1 MNDKDTLTFSNTQKW
16 DKYLAKK
23 LKSLNDSHKKYIK
36 LLNINYKDFN
46 KNDSKET
53 LEELNN
59 LIKLQNKRNTNDVE
73 SIVKEKDLEFM
84 MIHRFNMN
92 VDEIYKIIG
101 FMDYI
106 LHPIVL
112 FIKYKNNRVRPS
124 FLTKKLKPC
133 IEVPGHASYPSGHSM
148 QAYMLAHIL
157 SDKYV
162 NKKEDLFRIADKIA
176 KNRELAGVHY
186 RSDTEFGKYLAKKLY
201 ILLKKDGYFD
211 NF

>member
-1 MNDKDTLTFSNTQKW
+1 MNDKKHLTFSNTQKW

-92 VDEIYKIIG
+92 VGEIYKIMV
-101 FMDYI
+101 FMNYI

-133 IEVPGHASYPSGHSM
+133 IEIPGHPSYPSGHSM

-157 SDKYV
+157 SDKYA

-186 RSDTEFGKYLAKKLY
+186 RSDTKFGKYLAKKLY
-201 ILLKKDGYFD
+201 ILFKKDGYFD

>member
-1 MNDKDTLTFSNTQKW
+1 MNNKNTLTFSNTQKW
-16 DKYLAKK
+16 DKYLVKK

-73 SIVKEKDLEFM
+73 SIVNEKDLEFM

-92 VDEIYKIIG
+92 VDEIYKINI

-106 LHPIVL
+106 LHPIIL

-124 FLTKKLKPC
+124 FITKKLKPC
-133 IEVPGHASYPSGHSM
+133 IEVPGHPSYPSGHSI
-148 QAYMLAHIL
+148 QAYMLANIL
-157 SDKYV
+157 SDKYP

-201 ILLKKDGYFD
+201 ILFKKDGYFD